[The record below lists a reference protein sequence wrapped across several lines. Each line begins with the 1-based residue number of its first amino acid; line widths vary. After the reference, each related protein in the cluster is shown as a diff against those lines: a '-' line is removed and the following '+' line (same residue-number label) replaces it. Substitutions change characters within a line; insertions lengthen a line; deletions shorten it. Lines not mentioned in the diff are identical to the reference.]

1 MQLPSPPDER
11 PFPARRGTLRFTA
24 AIRLAVAAF
33 RRDNASRFGAAL
45 AFYVL
50 FSLAPTLLIAIAV
63 LGLAVGKQQA
73 ELGIVDRIGASF
85 GSATAAAV
93 ATMIKDAAHP
103 AGWLAA
109 LAALASLYFGV
120 TGVYRQIDDAI
131 RTIWRGPRDRDAL
144 AEPSRKMK
152 PLAMMAVPAAGLIVI
167 VSVII
172 DAGIA
177 ASGRYAATRLI
188 GGEVVWHIAELV
200 ASAIVLTVV
209 FALIFRLVPNVRI
222 AWADVYRGAA
232 ATAALFVVGKTAVAL
247 YLGKA
252 AVGSPFGAAGSV
264 VVVLL
269 WTYWSAQIF
278 FFGLELT
285 HVYAAGEHAEE
296 GVGLPS

>member
-11 PFPARRGTLRFTA
+11 PLSLSRDTLRFTT

-50 FSLAPTLLIAIAV
+50 FSLAPTLLMAIAV
-63 LGLAVGKQQA
+63 LGLAVGKKQA
-73 ELGIVDRIGASF
+73 ELGIVNRISSSF
-85 GSATAAAV
+85 GSATGAAV
-93 ATMIKDAAHP
+93 ATMLKDAAHR

-109 LAALASLYFGV
+109 LVALSSLYFGV

-131 RTIWRGPRDRDAL
+131 RTIWQGPRDGEAHN
-144 AEPSRKMK
+144 EPSRRRE
-152 PLAMMAVPAAGLIVI
+152 LLVLLAVPAAGVVVI

-177 ASGRYAATRLI
+177 ASGQYAATRLI
-188 GGEVVWHIAELV
+188 GGEIVWHIAELV
-200 ASAIVLTVV
+200 ASAVVLTVV
-209 FALIFRLVPNVRI
+209 FALIFRLVPNVRVP
-222 AWADVYRGAA
+222 WPDVYRGAA
-232 ATAALFVVGKTAVAL
+232 STAALFVVGKTALAL

-252 AVGSPFGAAGSV
+252 AVGSAFGAAGSV

-285 HVYAAGEHAEE
+285 HVYASGEHARVRS
-296 GVGLPS
+296 GM

>member
-1 MQLPSPPDER
+1 MHELSR
-11 PFPARRGTLRFTA
+11 PELLRFTT
-24 AIRLAVAAF
+24 AIRLAVKAF

-50 FSLAPTLLIAIAV
+50 FSIAPALLIAIAV
-63 LGLAVGKQQA
+63 LGLAVGKEQA
-73 ELGIVDRIGASF
+73 ELGIIGRIGSSF
-85 GSATAAAV
+85 GSATGEAV
-93 ATMIKDAAHP
+93 ATMIKDAAHR

-109 LAALASLYFGV
+109 AAALSSLYFGV

-131 RTIWRGPRDRDAL
+131 RTIWRDPREREGL
-144 AEPSRKMK
+144 TEPSRKMK
-152 PLAMMAVPAAGLIVI
+152 LLAMMAVPAAGLVVI
-167 VSVII
+167 VSVVI

-200 ASAIVLTVV
+200 ASAVVLTVV
-209 FALIFRLVPNVRI
+209 FALIFRLVPNVRV
-222 AWADVYRGAA
+222 AWTDIYRGAA
-232 ATAALFVVGKTAVAL
+232 ATAALFVVGKTALAL

-252 AVGSPFGAAGSV
+252 AVGSAFGAAGSV

-285 HVYAAGEHAEE
+285 HVYAAGESHQNATSPNGTCPDGEM
-296 GVGLPS
+296 

>member
-1 MQLPSPPDER
+1 LT
-11 PFPARRGTLRFTA
+11 RGTLRFTT
-24 AIRLAVAAF
+24 AIRLAFAAF

-50 FSLAPTLLIAIAV
+50 FSIAPTLLIAIAV
-63 LGLAVGKQQA
+63 FGLVVGKEQA
-73 ELGIVDRIGASF
+73 ELGIINRIGSSF
-85 GSATAAAV
+85 GAATAAAV
-93 ATMIKDAAHP
+93 ATMIKDAAHR

-109 LAALASLYFGV
+109 LAGLTSLYFGIE
-120 TGVYRQIDDAI
+120 GIYRQIDDAI
-131 RTIWRGPRDRDAL
+131 LTIWRGRRENDERI
-144 AEPSRKMK
+144 EPSPKMRL
-152 PLAMMAVPAAGLIVI
+152 LAMLAVPAAGLIVI

-177 ASGRYAATRLI
+177 ASGRYAATRLM
-188 GGEVVWHIAELV
+188 GGEILWHIAEIV

-209 FALIFRLVPNVRI
+209 FALMFRLVPNVVM
-222 AWADVYRGAA
+222 AWTDIYRGAA
-232 ATAALFVVGKTAVAL
+232 ATAGLFVVGKTALAL

-252 AVGSPFGAAGSV
+252 AVGSAFGAAGSV

-285 HVYAAGEHAEE
+285 HVYAMGEDAKER
-296 GVGLPS
+296 VRSPSSR